1 MRGRALV
8 GHGVRRC
15 TLPISGLGVG
25 ARAPRLVAAASA
37 VRSRDHTRQR
47 AGEGEGHGLQA
58 TRSAGCPRLGH
69 SVAPLVRG
77 HPVSPLRVGTPTG
90 GSTDAVENGSHLR
103 AHLLWLS
110 PSRAQAPQGPHHRP
124 AAPVPRRPSNETARP
139 GFRGFTE
146 SPLRSR
152 SPEIMSLGLCCR
164 AAGWLAL
171 LRRTGSPRV
180 TSAKRLE
187 PPRCPARGCAEVGHT
202 GGVLSLTPARP
213 APSSGRSLELP
224 RSPAF
229 GHCFLKSAVLNSDD
243 AIWLRPFV

>member
-1 MRGRALV
+1 M
-8 GHGVRRC
+8 
-15 TLPISGLGVG
+15 
-25 ARAPRLVAAASA
+25 
-37 VRSRDHTRQR
+37 
-47 AGEGEGHGLQA
+47 QA

-90 GSTDAVENGSHLR
+90 GSTDAVENGSLLR
-103 AHLLWLS
+103 ALLPVVASLS
-110 PSRAQAPQGPHHRP
+110 AQAPQGPHHCR
-124 AAPVPRRPSNETARP
+124 AAPVPRRPSYETPRP
-139 GFRGFTE
+139 GVRGFTE

-152 SPEIMSLGLCCR
+152 SPEIMSSGLCCR
-164 AAGWLAL
+164 AAGGLAP

-180 TSAKRLE
+180 TSAAQLE

-213 APSSGRSLELP
+213 EPSSGRSLELP
-224 RSPAF
+224 SSPAL

-243 AIWLRPFV
+243 AIVAQDLQAIKLCSVIPFRFGGRVALATCSPFTAISLFSYVGRWCR